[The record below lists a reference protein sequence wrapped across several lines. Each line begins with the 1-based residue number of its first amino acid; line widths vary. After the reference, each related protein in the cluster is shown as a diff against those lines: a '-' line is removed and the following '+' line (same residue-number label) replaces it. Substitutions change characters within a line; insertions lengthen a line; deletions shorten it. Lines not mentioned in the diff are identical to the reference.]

1 MYTGTIIIP
10 PSLAFTNVCL
20 DVCRHTLHTVTR
32 FAAAGIGMRNNPRQ
46 LRKFIIMR
54 VLFSVVV
61 VAKDLGL

>member
-1 MYTGTIIIP
+1 MYAG
-10 PSLAFTNVCL
+10 
-20 DVCRHTLHTVTR
+20 HTLHIVTR

-46 LRKFIIMR
+46 LRKFIVMR